1 MVATFL
7 YEYLTV
13 LKEDGQDGK
22 ISRQPFYTFTGI
34 IRHSRVWHR
43 FGRAHS

>member
-13 LKEDGQDGK
+13 LKEDGQDEK
-22 ISRQPFYTFTGI
+22 ISCQPFYAFAGTVQYVRVYQRFCGT
-34 IRHSRVWHR
+34 HS
-43 FGRAHS
+43 